1 MTRRQAANLGAGSA
15 AVMTE
20 RREDRANQAER
31 RDDIDAE
38 DVAQATVEGLGDEN
52 TSATKR
58 ETEEEE

>member
-1 MTRRQAANLGAGSA
+1 
-15 AVMTE
+15 MTE